1 MKRNCQDI
9 KEYTLWWRFFFFT
22 FSHLL
27 QIFFFSTFF
36 TFTTPSFIHILYYS
50 SFYQNITILPIYY
63 TMFCGSRDW
72 PKPLFFYVRPKRNAH
87 LAECSATM
95 EFFSAIGRSLFC
107 AVREIGKVSLSK
119 WQKNIIIIIRLP
131 LFLCLQT
138 LPKSWGCQ
146 HLWWGQPRLESIKTV
161 LCDMLHSEF
170 FWVFKFFDK
179 ILPLKVT
186 QYGSI
191 IFMYL
196 E

>member
-1 MKRNCQDI
+1 MKIFFLHFHICCR
-9 KEYTLWWRFFFFT
+9 YFFFRH

-27 QIFFFSTFF
+27 LHH
-36 TFTTPSFIHILYYS
+36 SF
-50 SFYQNITILPIYY
+50 IYY
-63 TMFCGSRDW
+63 TIHHSIRTSLFYLYTTPCFVAVGIDRSRRNFFTCDQSGMLVW
-72 PKPLFFYVRPKRNAH
+72 PNVRLWWK
-87 LAECSATM
+87 
-95 EFFSAIGRSLFC
+95 FSAIGRSLFC